1 MPPEGYFTVSFVE
14 RIISQYTTN
23 VSFRSGMTQDSIL
36 QSRLEDRDRMY
47 EVQESLSDNSSY
59 RLFPEN
65 PLQLGFYLETITT
78 GDSAKTTACVKSF

>member
-36 QSRLEDRDRMY
+36 QSRLEDRDHMY